1 MDDPAFDATAGMAP
15 INVEDFAVARTRPE
29 EYRAFLR
36 PDVLQIKADPE
47 AFLEMILAQMPTADR
62 VAVESPAMREQ
73 VHRQWQEAVL
83 QDEEGMAEDGLAFAG
98 TWGFDPEAV
107 AGEVKLWQGEL
118 DTLVPRSHGEYLAG
132 KIPNA
137 TFELVP
143 GEGHMIFGAMRPAF
157 ECAAQDPGRPGHR
170 SRTGRPRCRP
180 RSPPRPRSR
189 ARTGARLRP
198 PPRGCVAA
206 RVRDR
211 PWHGRCRRSGRRA

>member
-157 ECAAQDPGRPGHR
+157 EWLTA
-170 SRTGRPRCRP
+170 TG
-180 RSPPRPRSR
+180 
-189 ARTGARLRP
+189 
-198 PPRGCVAA
+198 
-206 RVRDR
+206 
-211 PWHGRCRRSGRRA
+211 